1 MSATW
6 QAGRGLFWGWQE
18 TDRTQSQRSSLLCSM
33 PTPLI
38 GVTTAWLNTEVL
50 TAAASGA
57 VNPVRDKSN
66 KHQTTPNFPRGCH
79 HSPGLELSPR
89 YPGQPAASGMDSV
102 LPAGLCCKT
111 SPCGLHI
118 LRLMLPRDSELA
130 REAFLNHSGKSSNY
144 IIPPYHP
151 KSTPHYLKPCHIWQD
166 GSVGKGT
173 KPDNL
178 SSIPRTF
185 HAVERKEW
193 LLRVVI

>member
-1 MSATW
+1 M
-6 QAGRGLFWGWQE
+6 GLLIQLE
-18 TDRTQSQRSSLLCSM
+18 TSQINIRQ
-33 PTPLI
+33 PLTSQ
-38 GVTTAWLNTEVL
+38 G
-50 TAAASGA
+50 AA
-57 VNPVRDKSN
+57 
-66 KHQTTPNFPRGCH
+66 

-151 KSTPHYLKPCHIWQD
+151 KSTPHYLKACHIWQD